1 VGATEPAEVWDLIR
15 RADDLVKY
23 APNRDPATA
32 RAQAKE
38 VLQQAARA
46 ADELSDRR
54 AGEAL
59 ATQVRTRLD
68 DLEET

>member
-1 VGATEPAEVWDLIR
+1 MIR

-23 APNRDPATA
+23 APNRDREAATA
-32 RAQAKE
+32 QARE
-38 VLQQAARA
+38 VLERAARA
-46 ADELSDRR
+46 ADELADRR

-68 DLEET
+68 DLREM

>member
-23 APNRDPATA
+23 APNRDPSTA
-32 RAQAKE
+32 RAQARE
-38 VLQQAARA
+38 VLERAARA
-46 ADELSDRR
+46 ADELADRR

-59 ATQVRTRLD
+59 ATQVRTRLQ
-68 DLEET
+68 DLGEG